1 MKNFIAIHSV
11 HSDEAAEQYKE
22 YFKTE
27 YSEDL
32 THGEWAA
39 TVKGDFATAM
49 QVWQGMKSDFYCTHF
64 LAENEE
70 QVFKQI
76 EAWRMTEFFP
86 PLYLRQNVSPQRLC
100 LQIRKSINTI
110 LVDN

>member
-22 YFKTE
+22 YFKTV
-27 YSEDL
+27 YSGDL

-39 TVKGDFATAM
+39 TVEGDFAKAM

-70 QVFKQI
+70 QVYNQI
-76 EAWRMTEFFP
+76 AAWGMTEFF
-86 PLYLRQNVSPQRLC
+86 S
-100 LQIRKSINTI
+100 SIVFETERFTSAFMPADQK
-110 LVDN
+110 VDQHYFSR